1 MNLGE
6 FIRKKR
12 KELEISV
19 WVLGTLTGVSGSYI
33 SLIET
38 GKITNNPSEEL
49 IKKLITVLR
58 MSEEETEKLY
68 ELFDELVLPKRIKEK
83 HIKERQKEHSI
94 ENNNFFLKLKESGI
108 DINKFTEKQVKR
120 LIAQAKLISEEEE

>member
-49 IKKLITVLR
+49 IKKLIKVLR
-58 MSEEETEKLY
+58 MSEEEKEKLY

-83 HIKERQKEHSI
+83 HIKERQKEYNI
-94 ENNNFFLKLKESGI
+94 G
-108 DINKFTEKQVKR
+108 NKDRKSVV
-120 LIAQAKLISEEEE
+120 

>member
-1 MNLGE
+1 M
-6 FIRKKR
+6 
-12 KELEISV
+12 
-19 WVLGTLTGVSGSYI
+19 SGSYI

-49 IKKLITVLR
+49 IKKLIKVLR
-58 MSEEETEKLY
+58 MSEEEKKKLY

-83 HIKERQKEHSI
+83 YIKERQKEYNI
-94 ENNNFFLKLKESGI
+94 GNNNFFFKLKESGV
-108 DINKFTEKQVKR
+108 DINKFTEKQIKR